1 MKKRLVAFL
10 TAMSMVFM
18 FFMAMPFIT
27 SAEVITGSG
36 YTFDT
41 ETGVLTVTTNT
52 GTSAWRSK
60 VSDKSVVTDIVI
72 EDGVTQIYDSAF
84 RGCTGLTEVIVPN
97 HVTKL
102 FANAFAD
109 CTGVTR
115 GYFPV
120 ALTINSF
127 SAYPG
132 RAPIVRYEIDTNG
145 GVILKDMDVTPTSPI
160 EIPNVIARVGTIVSA
175 DSSIHRYIA
184 KTGHDHIGGT
194 ATCAEKAN
202 CAICGAEYGELKEHN
217 LVNGVCSVCG
227 YSVGTEINAA
237 NFPDENFRN
246 YINEQQ
252 FDKNGDGYLS
262 DEEIADVKEIN
273 VNDKDISDMTG
284 IELFTEITIL
294 RCSRNN
300 LEVLDV
306 SKNTNLEVFEC
317 SSNRLSSLDVSQNT
331 KLSTFSCSINM
342 LNSLDVSRNTQ
353 LMTLNCSG
361 NLISSLD
368 VTGNTNLQQI
378 DCEGNSIQTLDLSG
392 NPNLDYLNCGLN
404 NLTSLDLSNNTKIRT
419 LNYSGNVYEVST
431 CLLDFS
437 ELPEG
442 FALGKASGWTNSEL
456 LDGKLL
462 YLGGDGSQT
471 VQYTYDCG
479 NGKTAQFAIQFPAHS
494 CSLVERKD
502 ATCTDTGNIAH
513 WHCSECGYNFA
524 SAEAIARVE
533 DTKIEAAGHTL
544 VNGVC
549 SVCGYSAGT
558 EINEI
563 NFPDENFR
571 NYVRGEFDKNG
582 DGYLSDKEIAAV
594 TLIDVENKDI
604 SDMTGIELFTEITG
618 LYCVSNNLEA
628 LDVSKNTKLEDISCS
643 DNRLSSLDVS
653 QNKNLGMLI
662 CMDNSLSSLDVTG
675 LSGLR
680 ILQCSGNNL
689 TSLDVS
695 NNTELT
701 NFLCSNNCYKVSTC
715 LLDFSTLP
723 RGFALSKASGWTN
736 SKLLDGKLLWLG
748 SKGQSVT
755 YTYDCGN
762 GKTAEFELQFPE
774 HSCSLVEQKD
784 ATCTDTGN
792 IAHWH
797 CSGCGYNFTSESPA
811 GTSALVE
818 KTEIDAT
825 GHNFGSWAIVTKPD
839 LTEKGTAERVCSND
853 KEHKE
858 TKELPVLSDTTVW
871 TKDDTQH
878 VEPTEEETG
887 KDVYVSEY
895 GDVEVILPKKVSTE
909 INEINFPDENFRN
922 YVREQF
928 DKNGNGYL
936 SAEEIAAVKEI
947 RVENKDIS
955 DMTGIELFTE
965 ITFLNCGNNNLT
977 ALDVSKNTKLEILDC
992 RINELNSLDVSQ
1004 NTKLQ
1009 ELHCNSNQISSLDTE
1024 NLENLRALDCS
1035 ANKLQVLEVRNNEK
1049 LVSIACTGNGLLA
1062 LDVTGLPLLQELD
1075 CMSNSIQTL
1084 DLSNNPNLDYLN
1096 CGLNNLTSLDLS
1108 NNKKLSE
1115 FECISNSYNVST
1127 CLLDFSTLPE
1137 GFVLGKASGWTN
1149 SELLDGKLLY
1159 LGGDSSGVVE
1169 YTYDCGNGK
1178 TAEFAIQFPAHS
1190 YGFVER
1196 KDATCTDTGN
1206 IAYWHCSEC
1215 GYNFTSES
1223 SAGTSALVEDTEIE
1237 AVGHDFGSWAIVANP
1252 TLTEK
1257 GTAERVC
1264 SRDKEHKETKELPAL
1279 SDTTVWT
1286 KDDKQHVEPTD
1297 GETGKDVYVS
1307 EYGEVEVILPKL
1319 GGTVSKDV
1327 EKDEKAPDTKLSNDA
1342 EELADTILTEEEK
1355 EQIKTGTDIKFI
1367 LDVKDAEDIVSSDD
1381 KAVVEE
1387 VLDTSSEVRGFVVGQ
1402 YLDISLFK
1410 VIGDDR
1416 SAISET
1422 SKKLTIVINVPE
1434 SLKSADSGKPRT
1446 YAIVRVHEGVA
1457 ETLTD
1462 LDDDDN
1468 TITIATDRFSVY
1480 AIVYQEAGG
1489 ATATPTATATATAT
1503 PTETATA
1510 TATPTPTETATA
1522 TPAPT
1527 ATPTP
1532 EPAVTGNKVS
1542 DNMIKLHSNLKVK
1555 QKGKKLQISW
1565 GRVNGADGYDVYVQY
1580 CGKKFIAKSRK
1591 EVKSGKKTTLTIKKI
1606 NGKKL
1611 NMKKNFKLYVRAY
1624 QWKDGKKIT
1633 LAKAMTIHVAGK
1645 DSRKYTNVKNIRLKK
1660 TSYVVKRGESVTLR
1674 PKAVLYN
1681 KRKKQLSVK
1690 HTKEFRYISSNE
1702 KIAAVTAG
1710 GKITA
1715 EVAGNCTIYVYAKNG
1730 CKQKIEI
1737 KVEK

>member
-41 ETGVLTVTTNT
+41 ETGVLTVTTNN

-227 YSVGTEINAA
+227 YSAGTEINAA

-361 NLISSLD
+361 NLISSLNIENLTHLNVLNCDNNNLRVLEVRKNRSLFTIFCSNNKLSSLD

-479 NGKTAQFAIQFPAHS
+479 NGKTAQFAI
-494 CSLVERKD
+494 
-502 ATCTDTGNIAH
+502 
-513 WHCSECGYNFA
+513 
-524 SAEAIARVE
+524 
-533 DTKIEAAGHTL
+533 
-544 VNGVC
+544 
-549 SVCGYSAGT
+549 
-558 EINEI
+558 
-563 NFPDENFR
+563 
-571 NYVRGEFDKNG
+571 
-582 DGYLSDKEIAAV
+582 
-594 TLIDVENKDI
+594 
-604 SDMTGIELFTEITG
+604 
-618 LYCVSNNLEA
+618 
-628 LDVSKNTKLEDISCS
+628 
-643 DNRLSSLDVS
+643 
-653 QNKNLGMLI
+653 
-662 CMDNSLSSLDVTG
+662 
-675 LSGLR
+675 
-680 ILQCSGNNL
+680 
-689 TSLDVS
+689 
-695 NNTELT
+695 
-701 NFLCSNNCYKVSTC
+701 
-715 LLDFSTLP
+715 
-723 RGFALSKASGWTN
+723 
-736 SKLLDGKLLWLG
+736 
-748 SKGQSVT
+748 
-755 YTYDCGN
+755 
-762 GKTAEFELQFPE
+762 QFPE

-1355 EQIKTGTDIKFI
+1355 EQIKTVTDIKFI

>member
-1 MKKRLVAFL
+1 M
-10 TAMSMVFM
+10 
-18 FFMAMPFIT
+18 
-27 SAEVITGSG
+27 
-36 YTFDT
+36 
-41 ETGVLTVTTNT
+41 
-52 GTSAWRSK
+52 
-60 VSDKSVVTDIVI
+60 
-72 EDGVTQIYDSAF
+72 
-84 RGCTGLTEVIVPN
+84 
-97 HVTKL
+97 
-102 FANAFAD
+102 
-109 CTGVTR
+109 
-115 GYFPV
+115 
-120 ALTINSF
+120 
-127 SAYPG
+127 
-132 RAPIVRYEIDTNG
+132 
-145 GVILKDMDVTPTSPI
+145 
-160 EIPNVIARVGTIVSA
+160 
-175 DSSIHRYIA
+175 
-184 KTGHDHIGGT
+184 
-194 ATCAEKAN
+194 
-202 CAICGAEYGELKEHN
+202 
-217 LVNGVCSVCG
+217 
-227 YSVGTEINAA
+227 
-237 NFPDENFRN
+237 
-246 YINEQQ
+246 
-252 FDKNGDGYLS
+252 
-262 DEEIADVKEIN
+262 
-273 VNDKDISDMTG
+273 
-284 IELFTEITIL
+284 
-294 RCSRNN
+294 
-300 LEVLDV
+300 
-306 SKNTNLEVFEC
+306 
-317 SSNRLSSLDVSQNT
+317 
-331 KLSTFSCSINM
+331 
-342 LNSLDVSRNTQ
+342 
-353 LMTLNCSG
+353 
-361 NLISSLD
+361 
-368 VTGNTNLQQI
+368 
-378 DCEGNSIQTLDLSG
+378 
-392 NPNLDYLNCGLN
+392 
-404 NLTSLDLSNNTKIRT
+404 
-419 LNYSGNVYEVST
+419 
-431 CLLDFS
+431 
-437 ELPEG
+437 
-442 FALGKASGWTNSEL
+442 
-456 LDGKLL
+456 
-462 YLGGDGSQT
+462 
-471 VQYTYDCG
+471 
-479 NGKTAQFAIQFPAHS
+479 
-494 CSLVERKD
+494 
-502 ATCTDTGNIAH
+502 
-513 WHCSECGYNFA
+513 
-524 SAEAIARVE
+524 
-533 DTKIEAAGHTL
+533 
-544 VNGVC
+544 
-549 SVCGYSAGT
+549 
-558 EINEI
+558 
-563 NFPDENFR
+563 
-571 NYVRGEFDKNG
+571 
-582 DGYLSDKEIAAV
+582 
-594 TLIDVENKDI
+594 
-604 SDMTGIELFTEITG
+604 
-618 LYCVSNNLEA
+618 
-628 LDVSKNTKLEDISCS
+628 
-643 DNRLSSLDVS
+643 
-653 QNKNLGMLI
+653 
-662 CMDNSLSSLDVTG
+662 
-675 LSGLR
+675 
-680 ILQCSGNNL
+680 
-689 TSLDVS
+689 
-695 NNTELT
+695 
-701 NFLCSNNCYKVSTC
+701 
-715 LLDFSTLP
+715 
-723 RGFALSKASGWTN
+723 
-736 SKLLDGKLLWLG
+736 
-748 SKGQSVT
+748 
-755 YTYDCGN
+755 
-762 GKTAEFELQFPE
+762 
-774 HSCSLVEQKD
+774 
-784 ATCTDTGN
+784 
-792 IAHWH
+792 
-797 CSGCGYNFTSESPA
+797 
-811 GTSALVE
+811 
-818 KTEIDAT
+818 
-825 GHNFGSWAIVTKPD
+825 
-839 LTEKGTAERVCSND
+839 
-853 KEHKE
+853 
-858 TKELPVLSDTTVW
+858 
-871 TKDDTQH
+871 
-878 VEPTEEETG
+878 
-887 KDVYVSEY
+887 
-895 GDVEVILPKKVSTE
+895 
-909 INEINFPDENFRN
+909 
-922 YVREQF
+922 
-928 DKNGNGYL
+928 
-936 SAEEIAAVKEI
+936 
-947 RVENKDIS
+947 
-955 DMTGIELFTE
+955 
-965 ITFLNCGNNNLT
+965 
-977 ALDVSKNTKLEILDC
+977 
-992 RINELNSLDVSQ
+992 
-1004 NTKLQ
+1004 
-1009 ELHCNSNQISSLDTE
+1009 
-1024 NLENLRALDCS
+1024 
-1035 ANKLQVLEVRNNEK
+1035 
-1049 LVSIACTGNGLLA
+1049 
-1062 LDVTGLPLLQELD
+1062 
-1075 CMSNSIQTL
+1075 
-1084 DLSNNPNLDYLN
+1084 
-1096 CGLNNLTSLDLS
+1096 
-1108 NNKKLSE
+1108 
-1115 FECISNSYNVST
+1115 
-1127 CLLDFSTLPE
+1127 
-1137 GFVLGKASGWTN
+1137 GKASGWTN

>member
-41 ETGVLTVTTNT
+41 ETGVLTVTTNN

-227 YSVGTEINAA
+227 YSAGTEINAA

-825 GHNFGSWAIVTKPD
+825 GHNFGSWAIV
-839 LTEKGTAERVCSND
+839 
-853 KEHKE
+853 
-858 TKELPVLSDTTVW
+858 
-871 TKDDTQH
+871 
-878 VEPTEEETG
+878 
-887 KDVYVSEY
+887 
-895 GDVEVILPKKVSTE
+895 
-909 INEINFPDENFRN
+909 
-922 YVREQF
+922 
-928 DKNGNGYL
+928 
-936 SAEEIAAVKEI
+936 
-947 RVENKDIS
+947 
-955 DMTGIELFTE
+955 
-965 ITFLNCGNNNLT
+965 
-977 ALDVSKNTKLEILDC
+977 
-992 RINELNSLDVSQ
+992 
-1004 NTKLQ
+1004 
-1009 ELHCNSNQISSLDTE
+1009 
-1024 NLENLRALDCS
+1024 
-1035 ANKLQVLEVRNNEK
+1035 
-1049 LVSIACTGNGLLA
+1049 
-1062 LDVTGLPLLQELD
+1062 
-1075 CMSNSIQTL
+1075 
-1084 DLSNNPNLDYLN
+1084 
-1096 CGLNNLTSLDLS
+1096 
-1108 NNKKLSE
+1108 
-1115 FECISNSYNVST
+1115 
-1127 CLLDFSTLPE
+1127 
-1137 GFVLGKASGWTN
+1137 
-1149 SELLDGKLLY
+1149 
-1159 LGGDSSGVVE
+1159 
-1169 YTYDCGNGK
+1169 
-1178 TAEFAIQFPAHS
+1178 
-1190 YGFVER
+1190 
-1196 KDATCTDTGN
+1196 
-1206 IAYWHCSEC
+1206 
-1215 GYNFTSES
+1215 
-1223 SAGTSALVEDTEIE
+1223 
-1237 AVGHDFGSWAIVANP
+1237 ANP

>member
-84 RGCTGLTEVIVPN
+84 HGCTGLTEVIVPN

-102 FANAFAD
+102 FANAFAG

-227 YSVGTEINAA
+227 YSAGTEINAA

-342 LNSLDVSRNTQ
+342 LSSLDVSRNTQ

-594 TLIDVENKDI
+594 TLID
-604 SDMTGIELFTEITG
+604 
-618 LYCVSNNLEA
+618 
-628 LDVSKNTKLEDISCS
+628 
-643 DNRLSSLDVS
+643 
-653 QNKNLGMLI
+653 
-662 CMDNSLSSLDVTG
+662 
-675 LSGLR
+675 
-680 ILQCSGNNL
+680 
-689 TSLDVS
+689 
-695 NNTELT
+695 
-701 NFLCSNNCYKVSTC
+701 
-715 LLDFSTLP
+715 
-723 RGFALSKASGWTN
+723 
-736 SKLLDGKLLWLG
+736 
-748 SKGQSVT
+748 
-755 YTYDCGN
+755 
-762 GKTAEFELQFPE
+762 
-774 HSCSLVEQKD
+774 
-784 ATCTDTGN
+784 
-792 IAHWH
+792 
-797 CSGCGYNFTSESPA
+797 
-811 GTSALVE
+811 
-818 KTEIDAT
+818 
-825 GHNFGSWAIVTKPD
+825 
-839 LTEKGTAERVCSND
+839 
-853 KEHKE
+853 
-858 TKELPVLSDTTVW
+858 
-871 TKDDTQH
+871 
-878 VEPTEEETG
+878 
-887 KDVYVSEY
+887 
-895 GDVEVILPKKVSTE
+895 
-909 INEINFPDENFRN
+909 
-922 YVREQF
+922 
-928 DKNGNGYL
+928 
-936 SAEEIAAVKEI
+936 
-947 RVENKDIS
+947 VENKDIS